1 MNRQEP
7 SGRER
12 IYSATIKI
20 IGKEGIQ
27 ALTTRRIAREAGVNI
42 AAINY
47 YFGSKDKL
55 VEEVLNGALDEMA
68 GFPSD
73 LLDAEALEVPARLQ
87 AFFQGL
93 LGSIVKYPGLVKALL
108 YAPLVNND
116 YSTPFVRRFQEFME
130 DVHIKLK
137 DRNVELKAE
146 DAGRRIALV
155 QMISAVVLP
164 AVFAEIFEPFAEV
177 HFSDPE
183 VMKRYTS
190 SLLDRYFEKPE

>member
-1 MNRQEP
+1 MNKEP
-7 SGRER
+7 SGREK
-12 IYSATIKI
+12 IYSAAIKI
-20 IGKEGIQ
+20 IGKEGIL
-27 ALTTRRIAREAGVNI
+27 ALTTRRIAQEAGVNS
-42 AAINY
+42 AAVNY
-47 YFGSKDKL
+47 YYGSKDKL
-55 VEEVLNGALDEMA
+55 VEKVLNGTLDEMA

-93 LGSIVKYPGLVKALL
+93 LGSIVKYPGLVKAHL

-116 YSTPFVRRFQEFME
+116 YSTPFARRFRQFME
-130 DVHIKLK
+130 DVHTKLK
-137 DRNVELKAE
+137 DQNVELKVE
-146 DAGRRIALV
+146 DADLRMALV

-164 AVFAEIFEPFAEV
+164 AVFTAMFEPFARV

-190 SLLDRYFEKPE
+190 SLLDRYFVKPG